1 MIDLLE
7 YFDNHVEGTYYER
20 FCTIIQRVDDEGS
33 VVFGLEPSI
42 LEYKLYD
49 EVELEDK
56 FRSICQPPD
65 NYTSE
70 DDSWFILISFYFF
83 HHNIYIRQFP
93 KLFERPKSLLDFAYT
108 DIRQYA
114 FDNGYTNGDMSEVKW
129 SIRRQIIRELVF
141 ERSIQGVIPNDEIV
155 HLINIIE
162 SNDTSWQMMN
172 VDAKLAALNNVIEHE
187 LKRDGRF
194 IDIPDID
201 NIHDFVKCRE
211 FRSNTHCMRHG
222 SEEALRNRREF
233 NDSEKQFLVD
243 YGVSL
248 VHLIKRNISEE

>member
-1 MIDLLE
+1 MIDLLDN
-7 YFDNHVEGTYYER
+7 FDNCVEGTYYER
-20 FCTIIQRVDDEGS
+20 FCTKIQRFADEEA
-33 VVFGLEPSI
+33 VVFGLEPSV

-49 EVELEDK
+49 EDELEDK

-65 NYTSE
+65 NHTPE
-70 DDSWFILISFYFF
+70 DESWFILISFYFF

-114 FDNGYTNGDMSEVKW
+114 FDNGYTNGDMTTVRW

-141 ERSIQGVIPNDEIV
+141 EKSVQGVIPTEAV
-155 HLINIIE
+155 VELINIIE
-162 SNDTSWQMMN
+162 SNDTSWQEMS
-172 VDAKLAALNNVIEHE
+172 VDAKLAALNNVIEHG
-187 LKRDGRF
+187 LKHNGRF
-194 IDIPDID
+194 IDIPYID
-201 NIHDFVKCRE
+201 NIRDFVKCRE
-211 FRSNTHCMRHG
+211 FRINTQCMRHG
-222 SEEALRNRREF
+222 SEEALRDRREF

-248 VHLIKRNISEE
+248 VHLIKRNVSEE

>member
-7 YFDNHVEGTYYER
+7 YFDNNMQNTYYER
-20 FCTIIQRVDDEGS
+20 FEYVIKRYYDSNNVESDM
-33 VVFGLEPSI
+33 
-42 LEYKLYD
+42 LEYRLYD
-49 EVELEDK
+49 EVELEEQ
-56 FRSICQPPD
+56 FRTICQPSQYYSDED
-65 NYTSE
+65 N
-70 DDSWFILISFYFF
+70 SWFILIAFYFF
-83 HHNIYIRQFP
+83 TKQICIQQFP
-93 KLFERPKSLLDFAYT
+93 NLFIRPRSLYHFAY
-108 DIRQYA
+108 DEIRQYA

-141 ERSIQGVIPNDEIV
+141 ERSIQGVIPTDEIV

-211 FRSNTHCMRHG
+211 FRSNTQCMRHG

>member
-20 FCTIIQRVDDEGS
+20 FCTRIQRVDDEES

-129 SIRRQIIRELVF
+129 AIRRQIIRELVF
-141 ERSIQGVIPNDEIV
+141 ERSTQGVIPTDEVV

-162 SNDTSWQMMN
+162 SNDSLWQEMSIN
-172 VDAKLAALNNVIEHE
+172 AKLAALNNVIEHC
-187 LKRDGRF
+187 LKRDNGF
-194 IDIPDID
+194 IEIPDID
-201 NIHDFVKCRE
+201 NIRDFVKCRE

-222 SEEALRNRREF
+222 SQDALHNRTILSH
-233 NDSEKQFLVD
+233 SEKQFLVD

-248 VHLIKRNISEE
+248 VHLIRRNISEV

>member
-7 YFDNHVEGTYYER
+7 YFDNHAEGTYYER
-20 FCTIIQRVDDEGS
+20 FCTKIQRVNDEYA
-33 VVFGLEPSI
+33 VIFGVDPSL

-56 FRSICQPPD
+56 FRLICQPPD
-65 NYTSE
+65 NHTSE
-70 DDSWFILISFYFF
+70 DESWFILISFYFF
-83 HHNIYIRQFP
+83 RHNIYIRQFP

-114 FDNGYTNGDMSEVKW
+114 FDNGYTNGNMTTVRW
-129 SIRRQIIRELVF
+129 FIRRQIISELVF
-141 ERSIQGVIPNDEIV
+141 EKSGPGVIPTEEIV
-155 HLINIIE
+155 ELINIIE
-162 SNDTSWQMMN
+162 SNDTSWQKMS
-172 VDAKLAALNNVIEHE
+172 VDAKLSALNNVIEHE

-201 NIHDFVKCRE
+201 NIYDFVKCRE
-211 FRSNTHCMRHG
+211 FRSNTQCMRHG
-222 SEEALRNRREF
+222 SEEALRDRRKF

-248 VHLIKRNISEE
+248 VHLIKRNISKE